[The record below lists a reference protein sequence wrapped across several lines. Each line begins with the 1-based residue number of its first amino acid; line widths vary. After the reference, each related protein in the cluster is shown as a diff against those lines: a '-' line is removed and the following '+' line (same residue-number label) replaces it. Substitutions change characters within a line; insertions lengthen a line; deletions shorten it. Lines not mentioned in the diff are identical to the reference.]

1 MDLRKNRRARQEMKN
16 ELIDDNPGRAE
27 VIIEVL
33 KNDKE
38 KNYKTEVIV
47 TKDDHE
53 DKVHS
58 LYYSIIKL

>member
-1 MDLRKNRRARQEMKN
+1 MKN